1 MGRVLTVCAVV
12 ALVLAALAPAVHDA
26 MPNME
31 ADDSGSSASSGQKAA
46 QYSAPASFDLTGE
59 PDPPK
64 GGEDEATREQLYDW
78 EGTLRLSVDGVILYP
93 SAEAAGI
100 SEDASSVEESVS
112 DWPGMQVAVVDVTI
126 KNVDATCKQRV
137 VDQEG
142 TPCFNVNM
150 FSGRIGSGKGDAKP
164 MLVACV
170 CDRDPVSFPNPEER
184 NDTTSFFWVGQGES
198 MNVRLAFVVPE
209 VESSEETSGGWTYVY
224 KDAAAPDLDWRL
236 VVNPLGA
243 DHAAA
248 VVRLG
253 EASYSDGASA
263 PARAARVRAS
273 FSKGSGFSV
282 EPLDDGED

>member
-1 MGRVLTVCAVV
+1 MGWLLVACTVAVLMLAVIV
-12 ALVLAALAPAVHDA
+12 PAVHDA
-26 MPNME
+26 MSN
-31 ADDSGSSASSGQKAA
+31 ADADGSGSSAPSEQKAA

-64 GGEDEATREQLYDW
+64 GSEDEATREQLYEW
-78 EGTLRLSVDGVILYP
+78 EGTLRLSMGGITLYP

-100 SEDASSVEESVS
+100 SEDASSTEESVS

-126 KNVDATCKQRV
+126 ENVDATCKQRV

-142 TPCFNVNM
+142 APCFNVNM
-150 FSGRIGSGKGDAKP
+150 FSGRIGSGEEDAQP

-170 CDRDPVSFPNPEER
+170 CDRDPVSLPDPEER
-184 NDTTSFFWVGQGES
+184 NDTTSYYWVGKGES
-198 MNVRLAFVVPE
+198 MDVRLAFVVPE
-209 VESSEETSGGWTYVY
+209 VESSEESGDGWTYVY
-224 KDAAAPDLDWRL
+224 KDAAMPDLDWRL

-243 DHAAA
+243 AHAAA

-263 PARAARVRAS
+263 PAKAARVRAS
-273 FSKGSGFSV
+273 FSQGSGFSV
-282 EPLDDGED
+282 EQMDDGED